1 MSNFSSRVFPGEP
14 IINESTPEH
23 VTHDAGEG
31 CSRGLTLEDRP
42 REGYAYS
49 GFARKF
55 TDDLLI
61 PRSEWQA
68 RIEERQ
74 EKSGTWMQLTTA
86 LRVPHKNQQSTNFC
100 WANAPVHAAEL
111 LRVRHG
117 LPYVS
122 LSPASIACK
131 IKNFRNVGGWG
142 LDAVKYSFQNG
153 IATSAAWPDTAI
165 DRRWDRPETWEAAK
179 SYRYREWIECEPRN
193 LDQLVSC
200 LLRDIPMPGG
210 YNWWGHQITNCDPI
224 WLDGTVAIRIRNS
237 WQNWGKD
244 GYGIL
249 QGNRMLPDDACGP
262 ISVRAANTTA
272 KGSRR

>member
-1 MSNFSSRVFPGEP
+1 MTFSSRVFPGEI
-14 IINESTPEH
+14 IINESTPDH
-23 VTHDAGEG
+23 VTHAGGEG
-31 CSRGLTLEDRP
+31 RERGLVLTDRP
-42 REGYAYS
+42 REGYAYA

-68 RIEERQ
+68 RIEERT
-74 EKSGTWMQLTTA
+74 EKAATWMQLTTS
-86 LRVPHKNQQSTNFC
+86 LRVPYKNQQRTNFC
-100 WANAPVHAAEL
+100 WAFAPVHACEL

-117 LPYVS
+117 LQYTS

-131 IKNFRNVGGWG
+131 IKGFRNVGGWG
-142 LDAVKYSFQNG
+142 LEAVKYCFSKG
-153 IATSAAWPDTAI
+153 IVASAAWPDTAI
-165 DRRWDRPETWEAAK
+165 DRRWDTPAAWESAQ
-179 SYRYREWIECEPRN
+179 SFRYREWIECEPRN

-200 LLRDIPMPGG
+200 LLRDIPIPGG
-210 YNWWGHQITNCDPI
+210 YNWWGHEILNCDPV

-237 WQNWGKD
+237 WQGWGKD

-262 ISVRAANTTA
+262 ISVRASNKTA
-272 KGSRR
+272 KGAAK